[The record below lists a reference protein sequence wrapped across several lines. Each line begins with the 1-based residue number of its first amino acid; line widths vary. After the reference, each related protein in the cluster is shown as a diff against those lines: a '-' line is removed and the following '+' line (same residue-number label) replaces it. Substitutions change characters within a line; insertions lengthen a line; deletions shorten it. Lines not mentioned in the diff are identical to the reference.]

1 MKKVLATLGAAA
13 ALSAPAAGIAAA
25 QGSADSLGAPAPTTT
40 AAPADK
46 TEGTT
51 TDGTKTDGTDPKG
64 ETDPKDPKDPAKT
77 PSKEAESIC
86 GALRTANVTGSLAG
100 IAPGLDGDACA
111 TAVDSALTKLR
122 AGDPAGALDVVR
134 TPATTTTTTTP
145 DEKTGDKAG
154 DTTGDKAAE
163 AAAEGK

>member
-40 AAPADK
+40 TAPADK
-46 TEGTT
+46 

-64 ETDPKDPKDPAKT
+64 ETDPKDPAKT

-111 TAVDSALTKLR
+111 TAVDSVLTKLR

-145 DEKTGDKAG
+145 DEKTGDKA
-154 DTTGDKAAE
+154 AE
-163 AAAEGK
+163 TSTEVPAEGK